1 MAELVAILLLNV
13 KLLPIFVIVVH
24 VIIVLVE
31 ERVIIIV
38 VIDTVQIWSLH
49 QIFIIVT
56 CILHRIVLGQFEI
69 FDSLVDLIVI
79 KRCLNIE
86 DSSTLTRLHLDS
98 VDF

>member
-38 VIDTVQIWSLH
+38 VIDTV
-49 QIFIIVT
+49 
-56 CILHRIVLGQFEI
+56 
-69 FDSLVDLIVI
+69 
-79 KRCLNIE
+79 
-86 DSSTLTRLHLDS
+86 
-98 VDF
+98 